1 MLPVSDHYIQEIN
14 KIIFN
19 LIWAGKPPEIKRNTI
34 IGEKKDGGLKMCDF
48 KIMEKAL
55 KITWVNRIQ
64 DESQASGKI
73 IPNQLLHKHGSLAF
87 LTKYNFAASML
98 DLDDK
103 LPIFHKKMLDY
114 WSEFKIATGID
125 SKTNPNNE
133 IVWNNRK
140 ILVGKN
146 PFLPKL
152 V

>member
-1 MLPVSDHYIQEIN
+1 
-14 KIIFN
+14 
-19 LIWAGKPPEIKRNTI
+19 
-34 IGEKKDGGLKMCDF
+34 MCDF

-64 DESQASGKI
+64 DESQASWKI

-87 LTKYNFAASML
+87 LTKCNFAASML

-103 LPIFHKKMLDY
+103 LPTFYKTILD
-114 WSEFKIATGID
+114 D
-125 SKTNPNNE
+125 E

-140 ILVGKN
+140 ILACRKKN
-146 PFLPKL
+146 WFLPKL